1 MPREQAPRSPI
12 PDLKD
17 RVYTFAKEHG
27 LIVNEDMLKKLNWM
41 TDHGGRCF
49 CDWESDRRCPCHRV
63 FDDIAYFNGSCM
75 CNLLHTPEKNQR
87 WKKHKARQNKKLTDE
102 EIKKIK
108 EKGIENKTKAKD
120 IYARMTKK
128 NK

>member
-1 MPREQAPRSPI
+1 MPREQAPPSPI

-17 RVYTFAKEHG
+17 RVYAFAEEHG

-75 CNLLHTPEKNQR
+75 CNLLHTPEKNKR
-87 WKKHKARQNKKLTDE
+87 WKQRKARKPEKLTDSEIKTRKEKAKTNKKNAE
-102 EIKKIK
+102 EIFNKMIKKK
-108 EKGIENKTKAKD
+108 
-120 IYARMTKK
+120 
-128 NK
+128 